1 MRGRIPKRALARTV
15 RPFRC
20 PRRPAA
26 NALGMFMGKD
36 IGGFRTGIITVNF
49 IQIIINNKHNIEIK
63 NSFWEVDVSCA
74 AMN

>member
-1 MRGRIPKRALARTV
+1 
-15 RPFRC
+15 
-20 PRRPAA
+20 
-26 NALGMFMGKD
+26 MGKD
-36 IGGFRTGIITVNF
+36 MGGFRMGIITVNF